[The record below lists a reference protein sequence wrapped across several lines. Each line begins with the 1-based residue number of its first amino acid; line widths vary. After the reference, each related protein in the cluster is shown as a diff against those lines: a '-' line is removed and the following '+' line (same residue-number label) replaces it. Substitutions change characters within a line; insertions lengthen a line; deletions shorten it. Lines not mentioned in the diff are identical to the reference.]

1 MKRFPGPGREHRLPG
16 PHPKNALQDQTRGS
30 FRMKRFALIPI
41 VTVSML
47 TAAACSQEE
56 AAKPAATA
64 PATASAPAA
73 APAAAAPAAEG
84 QLAKIPILPGY
95 KYYVGGPVMKEDE
108 YGRYRLTSFNGEVAQ
123 PPSRGMIFGAKL
135 EGDQLEYKVWGN
147 GILLGFHRGAMRNG
161 VFWKTYG
168 EAFRQGILV
177 AKETIVND
185 DATKRSKIT
194 TQDIDPESGEV
205 IRTKE
210 ISLSYL
216 PMKVEEDEDADSDEG
231 VAVPLP
237 ATKDAAPAAAPTAPA
252 KTAPE

>member
-1 MKRFPGPGREHRLPG
+1 MRRL
-16 PHPKNALQDQTRGS
+16 ALFS
-30 FRMKRFALIPI
+30 L
-41 VTVSML
+41 VTLTMF

-56 AAKPAATA
+56 AAKPASPA

-73 APAAAAPAAEG
+73 PAAGAPAAER

-123 PPSRGMIFGAKL
+123 PPSRGMIFGAKF

-147 GILLGFHRGAMRNG
+147 GILLGFHRGTMRNG

-185 DATKRSKIT
+185 DAIRRSKIT

-216 PMKVEEDEDADSDEG
+216 PMKMEDEDEEEEDDADDEG
-231 VAVPLP
+231 VEVPLP
-237 ATKDAAPAAAPTAPA
+237 ATKETAPAAPAAPA
-252 KTAPE
+252 EPSNDAAK

>member
-1 MKRFPGPGREHRLPG
+1 MKRL
-16 PHPKNALQDQTRGS
+16 ALFSIAT
-30 FRMKRFALIPI
+30 I
-41 VTVSML
+41 TML
-47 TAAACSQEE
+47 TAAACSKDE
-56 AAKPAATA
+56 AAKPAA
-64 PATASAPAA
+64 PAPAA
-73 APAAAAPAAEG
+73 APAAAAPAAPAAEG

-147 GILLGFHRGAMRNG
+147 GILLGFHRGVMRNG

-185 DATKRSKIT
+185 DAIKRSKIT
-194 TQDIDPESGEV
+194 TQDIDPENGEV

-216 PMKVEEDEDADSDEG
+216 PMKMDDDDEEDEDEG

-237 ATKDAAPAAAPTAPA
+237 ATKDGAPAAAPAAPA
-252 KTAPE
+252 EPSKDAAK